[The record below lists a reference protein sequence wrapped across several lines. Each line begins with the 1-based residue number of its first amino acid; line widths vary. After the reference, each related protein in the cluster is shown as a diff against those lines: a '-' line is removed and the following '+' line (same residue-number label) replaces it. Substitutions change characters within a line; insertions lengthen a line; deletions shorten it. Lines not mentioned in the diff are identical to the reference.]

1 MGNMARVG
9 GAYFGEEEVEGPVKG
24 DLDHRGDG
32 AAFLVRLDLPPDA
45 WR

>member
-1 MGNMARVG
+1 MGEMVG
-9 GAYFGEEEVEGPVKG
+9 EKEAYFGEEEVEGAVEG
-24 DLDHRGDG
+24 NLDHGGDG